1 MPSGVP
7 GRRRIGRPAAVVDAV
22 VDTDDRHSRCLPDIR
37 HSCTRRPAPRLR
49 RCGFR
54 SPTEVG

>member
-1 MPSGVP
+1 M
-7 GRRRIGRPAAVVDAV
+7 DAV